1 MREATLGCAGAPG
14 RNPDS
19 RVADDID
26 STDFRADVLDMNLDL
41 IRKKLSGGFQ
51 PFIIRTSDGREFKV
65 PHPEF
70 IMVGKYAVAV
80 VDADGDIDTIAALHI
95 ASIKD
100 LTGRRSGRRAA

>member
-1 MREATLGCAGAPG
+1 MG
-14 RNPDS
+14 
-19 RVADDID
+19 
-26 STDFRADVLDMNLDL
+26 MNLDL
-41 IRKKLSGGFQ
+41 IRKRVIGGFQ
-51 PFIIRTSDGREFKV
+51 PFVIRTSDGREFKV

-70 IMVGKYAVAV
+70 VAVGKYAVAV

>member
-1 MREATLGCAGAPG
+1 M
-14 RNPDS
+14 PDA
-19 RVADDID
+19 VD
-26 STDFRADVLDMNLDL
+26 SASFAADVFDVNLDL

-51 PFIIRTSDGREFKV
+51 PFVIRTSDGREFKV

-100 LTGRRSGRRAA
+100 LAGRRGGRRAA

>member
-1 MREATLGCAGAPG
+1 MRRGEAPG
-14 RNPDS
+14 S
-19 RVADDID
+19 RVTDDID
-26 STDFRADVLDMNLDL
+26 SADFRADVLDMNLDL

-95 ASIKD
+95 ASIQD